1 MKKLLII
8 VITFLSTNYIIAQIK
23 VNPNNT
29 VRVGDISNS
38 NSQTV
43 DFQVT
48 HDSYFNCLPAS
59 SGIKINAFQ
68 IGSASVPMVEPQW
81 GNSAF
86 LGGSGLNFWSVY
98 SYNINYQNLL
108 KFSDQRFKTNISEL
122 SQGINDI
129 KLLNPVTY
137 DTEMGIDSTTP
148 EPRKSEL
155 IDNQKNQMGFLAQEV
170 QTIFPNLV
178 FYNVEADK
186 YMLDY
191 TGLIPVLVKAIQEQ
205 QTKIEELEA
214 EIDLLKEQ

>member
-1 MKKLLII
+1 
-8 VITFLSTNYIIAQIK
+8 
-23 VNPNNT
+23 
-29 VRVGDISNS
+29 
-38 NSQTV
+38 
-43 DFQVT
+43 
-48 HDSYFNCLPAS
+48 
-59 SGIKINAFQ
+59 
-68 IGSASVPMVEPQW
+68 MVEPQW